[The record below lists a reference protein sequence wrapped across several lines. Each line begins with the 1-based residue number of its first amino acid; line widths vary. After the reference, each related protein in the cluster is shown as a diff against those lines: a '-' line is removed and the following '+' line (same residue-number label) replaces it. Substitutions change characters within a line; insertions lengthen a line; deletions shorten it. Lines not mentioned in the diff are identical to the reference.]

1 MGTLAMKSERHM
13 VSSRELNDRLHTSGL
28 RFTAQRHQV
37 LSVLLEKR
45 DHPTAEEVFIRAKRK
60 MPEISMATVYNCLDA
75 LVKCSLVRHV
85 NLDRA
90 ATRYCPNMT
99 DHSHFRC
106 DACGRIYDIELAA
119 RDLACNVPK
128 GFQVSHSEVS
138 LRGLCAGCANGH
150 PSPTRS

>member
-1 MGTLAMKSERHM
+1 MKTERPI

-28 RFTAQRHQV
+28 RFTAQRHEV

-45 DHPTAEEVFIRAKRK
+45 DHPTAEEVFIRAKRR

-75 LVKCSLVRHV
+75 LVKCNLVRQV

-99 DHSHFRC
+99 EHSHFRC

-128 GFQVSHSEVS
+128 GFQVSHSEIS
-138 LRGLCAGCANGH
+138 LRGLCAGCATDN
-150 PSPTRS
+150 SPQHRP